1 MEYLS
6 FDEKDPNADFPK
18 SIANAKAKYE
28 SSNYKEAIVDLNKA
42 IKIQP
47 KYAPAYNL
55 RGLCKAGLKDFKASI
70 LDYDKA
76 IKLKLDYAAAYMNRG
91 DSNAHL
97 KRNKKAFEDYL
108 EVTKIDSKNDTAFDY
123 CGLQKIAM
131 GDFKASIFYFDK
143 AININPKNADY
154 FLSRGSSKFNLD
166 NKEAARLDW
175 LKAKKLG
182 SQYAAQAIE
191 EYFPQN
197 SEDSQSIF
205 IDEFDKEI
213 INKIEIHFGS
223 QLKKDSQNLTHNG
236 KIDLKKLL
244 EESFECK
251 ISKSAFESLIG
262 VKLTEKSKMQS
273 DKVESPIYSKDEV
286 DRFYDAVANSTD
298 KIIINHW
305 RDEIIEND
313 KWKIFDETS
322 LNQENIN
329 EKSDSKYKT
338 SPKTKKRKKDNGSQ
352 YAAQAIE
359 EYFPQNSEDS
369 QSIFIDEFDKEIKLI
384 EKLKNKRL
392 KKPTKI
398 STKDQEEYNKKNKI
412 WEERGRDKNLKA
424 DEISSEIS
432 PKKVYLDGE
441 VIVHL
446 ELTFKNAL
454 YDRKT
459 EVFGKFPTI
468 KGFKKT
474 SRTESGG
481 GNGRIFSDDGVKTS
495 AYALQ
500 RYKPTRIGTFKT
512 PKFSLK
518 INNDIVEVESQT
530 IEVID
535 KVEEVSNVNPWYLKK
550 SFTWFTIIL
559 FVLVILWIW
568 II

>member
-1 MEYLS
+1 MEHLS

-18 SIANAKAKYE
+18 GIKTAFEKYN
-28 SSNYKEAIVDLNKA
+28 SSKYKEAIVDLNKA
-42 IKIQP
+42 IKLQP

-55 RGLCKAGLKDFKASI
+55 RGLCKAGLKDFKAAI

-205 IDEFDKEI
+205 IDK
-213 INKIEIHFGS
+213 
-223 QLKKDSQNLTHNG
+223 
-236 KIDLKKLL
+236 
-244 EESFECK
+244 
-251 ISKSAFESLIG
+251 
-262 VKLTEKSKMQS
+262 
-273 DKVESPIYSKDEV
+273 
-286 DRFYDAVANSTD
+286 
-298 KIIINHW
+298 
-305 RDEIIEND
+305 
-313 KWKIFDETS
+313 
-322 LNQENIN
+322 
-329 EKSDSKYKT
+329 
-338 SPKTKKRKKDNGSQ
+338 
-352 YAAQAIE
+352 
-359 EYFPQNSEDS
+359 
-369 QSIFIDEFDKEIKLI
+369 FDKEIKLI
-384 EKLKNKRL
+384 EKLKNKRR

-398 STKDQEEYNKKNKI
+398 STKDQEEYNKKSKI